1 MRRGAETREDISK
14 RFIVRSFWIFGFF
27 VFFSIILILRSSYL
41 QVLNKDFL
49 IHQENLRQL
58 KTVDIAAY
66 RGTITDRNNKTLA
79 ISIPVDHIKIYP
91 KKFDKN
97 TEEFNELAILIEKDP
112 NELRK
117 SIQNA
122 LNGNKTFL
130 YIKKNVETSISNK
143 IKILEIPNLELE
155 RNYKRSYPA
164 GKIVSQLLG
173 LTSDEKGLEGIERQ
187 KGLEGIERQYDGSLK
202 GVSGKKTVL
211 RDRYKRQIENIEI
224 IKSPQAGM
232 DLTLSIDLRLQHIA
246 YKALESA
253 VIKNQAI
260 SGIAILVD
268 VLNSEILAIANHP
281 TYDNNKRR
289 SMIPALMRNRAII
302 DMYEPG
308 SSIKPFIIARA
319 IETGDYDNSSIID
332 TSPVRIGSRNI
343 SDASDLGFVDLP
355 TVLMRSSNAGMS
367 RIALSLE
374 SDKLWGLMS
383 DFGFGSY
390 VTDGFP
396 GESRGQLHHHSE
408 WGEIGKATMSYG
420 YGISVTPI
428 QLAQAY
434 AAIANK
440 GVNKPLSLRK
450 NNQNEGKRII
460 KEETASKILKM
471 LEKVVVDGTSKKAK
485 VEGYRVGGKSGT
497 VWKISGTGGYSNDR
511 YRAIFAGVAPIE
523 NPRLVAVVLIDEPTG
538 EFYYG
543 GDVAAP
549 VFSEIISES
558 LQLLAIP
565 PNENVIESVLLAESS
580 N

>member
-1 MRRGAETREDISK
+1 MRRGAETKEDISK
-14 RFIVRSFWIFGFF
+14 RFIMRSFWVFGFF
-27 VFFSIILILRSSYL
+27 VFFSIILILRSTYL

-49 IHQENLRQL
+49 IHQGNLRQL

-97 TEEFNELAILIEKDP
+97 TKEFNELAILIEKDP

-122 LNGNKTFL
+122 LVENKTFL

-187 KGLEGIERQYDGSLK
+187 YDGSLK

-211 RDRYKRQIENIEI
+211 RDRHKRQIENIEI

-246 YKALESA
+246 YKALQSA
-253 VIKNQAI
+253 VVGNQAI
-260 SGIAILVD
+260 SGSAILVD
-268 VLNSEILAIANHP
+268 VSTSEILAIVNHP

-289 SMIPALMRNRAII
+289 SMSPALMRNRAII

-343 SDASDLGFVDLP
+343 SDARDLGFVDLP

-565 PNENVIESVLLAESS
+565 PDENVIESVLLAESS

>member
-1 MRRGAETREDISK
+1 MRRGAETKEDISK
-14 RFIVRSFWIFGFF
+14 RFIMRSFWVFGFF
-27 VFFSIILILRSSYL
+27 VFFSIILILRSTYL

-49 IHQENLRQL
+49 IHQGNLRQL
-58 KTVDIAAY
+58 KTVGIAAY

-97 TEEFNELAILIEKDP
+97 NEEFNELAYLIEKDP
-112 NELRK
+112 EELRK

-122 LNGNKTFL
+122 SDGNKAFL

-187 KGLEGIERQYDGSLK
+187 YDGSLK

-211 RDRYKRQIENIEI
+211 RDRHKRQIENIEI

-246 YKALESA
+246 YKALQSA
-253 VIKNQAI
+253 VVGNQAI
-260 SGIAILVD
+260 SGSAILVD
-268 VLNSEILAIANHP
+268 VSTSEILAIVNHP

-289 SMIPALMRNRAII
+289 SMSPALMRNRAII

-460 KEETASKILKM
+460 KEETAAKILKM
-471 LEKVVVDGTSKKAK
+471 LEKVVVDGTSKKAE
-485 VEGYRVGGKSGT
+485 VAGYRVGGKSGT

-523 NPRLVAVVLIDEPTG
+523 DPRLVAVVLIDEPTG

-565 PNENVIESVLLAESS
+565 PDENVIESVLLAES
-580 N
+580 NN

>member
-1 MRRGAETREDISK
+1 MRKGAETKEDISK
-14 RFIVRSFWIFGFF
+14 RFIMRSFWVFGFF
-27 VFFSIILILRSSYL
+27 VFFSIILILRSTYL

-49 IHQENLRQL
+49 IHQGNLRQL

-97 TEEFNELAILIEKDP
+97 TKEFNELAILIEKDP

-122 LNGNKTFL
+122 LVENKTFL

-143 IKILEIPNLELE
+143 IRILEIPNLELE

-187 KGLEGIERQYDGSLK
+187 YDGSLK

-211 RDRYKRQIENIEI
+211 RDRHKRQIENIEI

-246 YKALESA
+246 YRALESA
-253 VIKNQAI
+253 VIENQAI
-260 SGIAILVD
+260 SGSAILVD

-289 SMIPALMRNRAII
+289 SMSSALMRNRAII

-523 NPRLVAVVLIDEPTG
+523 DPRLVAVVLIDEPTG

-565 PNENVIESVLLAESS
+565 PDENVIESVLLAESS

>member
-14 RFIVRSFWIFGFF
+14 RFIMRSFWVFGFF
-27 VFFSIILILRSSYL
+27 VFFSIILILRSTYL

-49 IHQENLRQL
+49 IHQGNLRQL
-58 KTVDIAAY
+58 KTVGIAAY

-97 TEEFNELAILIEKDP
+97 AAVFNELATLIEKDP
-112 NELRK
+112 DELRK

-122 LNGNKTFL
+122 SDENKTFL

-143 IKILEIPNLELE
+143 IISLKIPNLELE

-173 LTSDEKGLEGIERQ
+173 LISDA

-202 GVSGKKTVL
+202 GISGKKTVL

-253 VIKNQAI
+253 VIENQAI
-260 SGIAILVD
+260 SGSVILVD
-268 VLNSEILAIANHP
+268 VLSSEILAVANHP

-289 SMIPALMRNRAII
+289 SMSPALMRNRAII

-390 VTDGFP
+390 ATDGFP

-565 PNENVIESVLLAESS
+565 PHKNAIKSVLLAES
-580 N
+580 NN

>member
-1 MRRGAETREDISK
+1 MRRGAETKEDISK
-14 RFIVRSFWIFGFF
+14 RFIMRSFWVFGFF
-27 VFFSIILILRSSYL
+27 VFFSIILILRSTYL

-49 IHQENLRQL
+49 IHQGNLRQL

-97 TEEFNELAILIEKDP
+97 TKEFNELAILIEKDP

-122 LNGNKTFL
+122 LVENKTFL

-143 IKILEIPNLELE
+143 IRILEIPNLELE

-187 KGLEGIERQYDGSLK
+187 YDGSLK

-211 RDRYKRQIENIEI
+211 RDRHKRQIENIEI

-246 YKALESA
+246 YRALESA
-253 VIKNQAI
+253 VIENQAI
-260 SGIAILVD
+260 SGSAILVD

-289 SMIPALMRNRAII
+289 SMSSALMRNRAII

-460 KEETASKILKM
+460 KEETATEILKM

-485 VEGYRVGGKSGT
+485 VAGYRVGGKSGT

-523 NPRLVAVVLIDEPTG
+523 DPRLVAVVLIDEPTG

-565 PNENVIESVLLAESS
+565 PDENVIESVLLAES
-580 N
+580 NN

>member
-1 MRRGAETREDISK
+1 MRRGAETKEDISK
-14 RFIVRSFWIFGFF
+14 RFIMRSFWVFGFF
-27 VFFSIILILRSSYL
+27 VFFSIILILRSTYL

-49 IHQENLRQL
+49 IHQGNLRQL
-58 KTVDIAAY
+58 KTVGIAAY

-97 TEEFNELAILIEKDP
+97 NEEFNELAYLIEKDP
-112 NELRK
+112 EELRK

-122 LNGNKTFL
+122 SDGNKAFL

-143 IKILEIPNLELE
+143 IRILEIPNLELE

-187 KGLEGIERQYDGSLK
+187 YDGSLK

-211 RDRYKRQIENIEI
+211 RDRHKRQIENIEI

-246 YKALESA
+246 YKALQSA
-253 VIKNQAI
+253 VVGNQAI
-260 SGIAILVD
+260 SGSAILVD
-268 VLNSEILAIANHP
+268 VSTSEILAIVNHP

-289 SMIPALMRNRAII
+289 SMSPALMRNRAII

-485 VEGYRVGGKSGT
+485 VAGYRVGGKSGT

-511 YRAIFAGVAPIE
+511 YRAIFAGIAPIE
-523 NPRLVAVVLIDEPTG
+523 DPRLVAVVLIDEPTG

-565 PNENVIESVLLAESS
+565 PDENVIESVLLAES
-580 N
+580 NN

>member
-1 MRRGAETREDISK
+1 MRRGAETKEDISK
-14 RFIVRSFWIFGFF
+14 RFIMRSFWVFGFF
-27 VFFSIILILRSSYL
+27 VFFSIILILRSTYL

-49 IHQENLRQL
+49 IHQGNLRQL

-97 TEEFNELAILIEKDP
+97 TKEFNELAILIEKDP

-117 SIQNA
+117 SIQSA
-122 LNGNKTFL
+122 LVENKTFL

-187 KGLEGIERQYDGSLK
+187 YDGSLK

-211 RDRYKRQIENIEI
+211 RDRHKRQIENIEI

-253 VIKNQAI
+253 VIENQAI
-260 SGIAILVD
+260 SGSAILVD

-289 SMIPALMRNRAII
+289 SMSSALMRNRAII

-343 SDASDLGFVDLP
+343 SDARDLGFVDLP

-565 PNENVIESVLLAESS
+565 PDENVIESVLLAESS

>member
-1 MRRGAETREDISK
+1 MRRGAETKEDISK
-14 RFIVRSFWIFGFF
+14 RFIMRSFWVFGFF
-27 VFFSIILILRSSYL
+27 VFFSIILILRSTYL

-49 IHQENLRQL
+49 IHQGNLRQL

-97 TEEFNELAILIEKDP
+97 TKEFNELAILIEKDP

-122 LNGNKTFL
+122 LVENKTFL

-187 KGLEGIERQYDGSLK
+187 YDGSLK

-211 RDRYKRQIENIEI
+211 RDRHKRQIENIEI

-253 VIKNQAI
+253 VIENQAI
-260 SGIAILVD
+260 SGSAILVD

-289 SMIPALMRNRAII
+289 SMSSALMRNRAII

-343 SDASDLGFVDLP
+343 SDARDLGFVDLP

-565 PNENVIESVLLAESS
+565 PDENVIESVLLAESS

>member
-1 MRRGAETREDISK
+1 MRRGAETKEDISK
-14 RFIVRSFWIFGFF
+14 RFIMRSFWVFGFF
-27 VFFSIILILRSSYL
+27 VFFSIILILRSTYL

-49 IHQENLRQL
+49 IHQGNLRQL

-97 TEEFNELAILIEKDP
+97 TKEFNELAILIEKDP

-122 LNGNKTFL
+122 LVENKTFF

-187 KGLEGIERQYDGSLK
+187 YDGSLK

-211 RDRYKRQIENIEI
+211 RDRHKRQIENIEI

-253 VIKNQAI
+253 VIENQAI
-260 SGIAILVD
+260 SGSAILVD

-289 SMIPALMRNRAII
+289 SMSSALMRNRAII

-343 SDASDLGFVDLP
+343 SDARDLGFVDLP

-565 PNENVIESVLLAESS
+565 PDENVIESVLLAESS

>member
-1 MRRGAETREDISK
+1 MRRGAETKEDISK
-14 RFIVRSFWIFGFF
+14 RFIMRSFWVFGFF
-27 VFFSIILILRSSYL
+27 VFFSIILILRSTYL

-49 IHQENLRQL
+49 IHQGNLRQL
-58 KTVDIAAY
+58 KTVGIAAY

-97 TEEFNELAILIEKDP
+97 NEEFNELAYLIEKDP
-112 NELRK
+112 EELRK

-122 LNGNKTFL
+122 SDGNKAFL

-143 IKILEIPNLELE
+143 IRILEIPNLELE

-187 KGLEGIERQYDGSLK
+187 YDGSLK

-211 RDRYKRQIENIEI
+211 RDRHKRQIENIEI

-246 YKALESA
+246 YKALQSA
-253 VIKNQAI
+253 VVGNQAI
-260 SGIAILVD
+260 SGSAILID
-268 VLNSEILAIANHP
+268 VSTSEILAIVNHP

-289 SMIPALMRNRAII
+289 SMSPALMRNRAII

-460 KEETASKILKM
+460 KEETAIEILKM

-485 VEGYRVGGKSGT
+485 VAGYRVGGKSGT

-523 NPRLVAVVLIDEPTG
+523 DPRLVAVVLIDEPTG

-565 PNENVIESVLLAESS
+565 PDENVIESVFLAES
-580 N
+580 NN

>member
-1 MRRGAETREDISK
+1 
-14 RFIVRSFWIFGFF
+14 
-27 VFFSIILILRSSYL
+27 LILRSTYL

-49 IHQENLRQL
+49 IHQGNLRQL

-97 TEEFNELAILIEKDP
+97 TKEFNELAILIEKDP

-117 SIQNA
+117 SIQSA
-122 LNGNKTFL
+122 LVENKTFL

-187 KGLEGIERQYDGSLK
+187 YDGSLK

-211 RDRYKRQIENIEI
+211 RDRHKRQIENIEI

-253 VIKNQAI
+253 VIENQAI
-260 SGIAILVD
+260 SGSAILVD

-289 SMIPALMRNRAII
+289 SMSSALMRNRAII

-343 SDASDLGFVDLP
+343 SDARDLGFVDLP

-565 PNENVIESVLLAESS
+565 PDENVIESVLLAESS

>member
-1 MRRGAETREDISK
+1 MRRGAETKEDISK
-14 RFIVRSFWIFGFF
+14 RFIMRSFWVFGFF
-27 VFFSIILILRSSYL
+27 VFFSIILILRSTYL

-49 IHQENLRQL
+49 IHQGNLRQL
-58 KTVDIAAY
+58 KTVGIAAY

-97 TEEFNELAILIEKDP
+97 NEEFNELAYLIEKDP
-112 NELRK
+112 EELRK

-122 LNGNKTFL
+122 SDGNKAFL
-130 YIKKNVETSISNK
+130 LYKKNVETSISNK
-143 IKILEIPNLELE
+143 IRILEIPNLELE

-187 KGLEGIERQYDGSLK
+187 YDGSLK

-211 RDRYKRQIENIEI
+211 RDRHKRQIENIEI

-246 YKALESA
+246 YKALQSA
-253 VIKNQAI
+253 VVGNQAI
-260 SGIAILVD
+260 SGSAILVD
-268 VLNSEILAIANHP
+268 VSTSEILAIVNHP

-289 SMIPALMRNRAII
+289 SMSPALMRNRAII

-485 VEGYRVGGKSGT
+485 VAGYRVGGKSGT

-511 YRAIFAGVAPIE
+511 YRAIFAGIAPIE
-523 NPRLVAVVLIDEPTG
+523 DPRLVAVVLIDEPTG

-565 PNENVIESVLLAESS
+565 PDENVIESVLLAES
-580 N
+580 NN

>member
-1 MRRGAETREDISK
+1 MRRGAETKEDISK
-14 RFIVRSFWIFGFF
+14 RFIMRSFWVFGFF
-27 VFFSIILILRSSYL
+27 VFFSIILILRSTYL

-49 IHQENLRQL
+49 IHQGNLRQL
-58 KTVDIAAY
+58 KTVGIAAY

-97 TEEFNELAILIEKDP
+97 NEEFNELAYLIEKDP
-112 NELRK
+112 EELRK

-122 LNGNKTFL
+122 SDGNKAFL

-164 GKIVSQLLG
+164 GRIVSQLLG
-173 LTSDEKGLEGIERQ
+173 LTSDE

-211 RDRYKRQIENIEI
+211 RDRHKRQIENIEI

-253 VIKNQAI
+253 VVGNQAI
-260 SGIAILVD
+260 SGSAILVD
-268 VLNSEILAIANHP
+268 VSTSEILAIVNHP

-289 SMIPALMRNRAII
+289 SMSPALMRNRAII

-343 SDASDLGFVDLP
+343 SDPSDLGFVDLP

-460 KEETASKILKM
+460 KEETAAKILRM

-485 VEGYRVGGKSGT
+485 VAGYKVGGKSGT

-523 NPRLVAVVLIDEPTG
+523 DPRLVAVVLIDEPTG

-565 PNENVIESVLLAESS
+565 PDENVIESVLLVES
-580 N
+580 NN

>member
-1 MRRGAETREDISK
+1 MRRGAETKEDISK
-14 RFIVRSFWIFGFF
+14 RFIMRSFWVFGFF
-27 VFFSIILILRSSYL
+27 VFFAIILILRSTYL

-49 IHQENLRQL
+49 IHQGNLRQL

-97 TEEFNELAILIEKDP
+97 TKEFNELAILIEKDP

-117 SIQNA
+117 SIQSA
-122 LNGNKTFL
+122 LVENKNFL

-187 KGLEGIERQYDGSLK
+187 YDGSLK

-211 RDRYKRQIENIEI
+211 RDRHKRQIENIEI

-253 VIKNQAI
+253 VIENQAI
-260 SGIAILVD
+260 SGSAILVD

-289 SMIPALMRNRAII
+289 SMSSALMRNRAII

-343 SDASDLGFVDLP
+343 SDARDLGFVDLP

-565 PNENVIESVLLAESS
+565 PDENVIESVLLTESS

>member
-49 IHQENLRQL
+49 IHQGNLRQL

-260 SGIAILVD
+260 SGSAILVD

-374 SDKLWGLMS
+374 SDKLWSLMS

-390 VTDGFP
+390 ATDGFP

>member
-1 MRRGAETREDISK
+1 MRRGAETKEDISK
-14 RFIVRSFWIFGFF
+14 RFIMRSFWVFGFF
-27 VFFSIILILRSSYL
+27 VFFSIILILRSTYL

-49 IHQENLRQL
+49 IHQGNLRQL
-58 KTVDIAAY
+58 KTVGIAAY

-97 TEEFNELAILIEKDP
+97 NEEFNELAYLIEKDP
-112 NELRK
+112 EELRK

-122 LNGNKTFL
+122 SDGNKAFL

-187 KGLEGIERQYDGSLK
+187 YDGSLK

-211 RDRYKRQIENIEI
+211 RDRHKRQIENIEI

-246 YKALESA
+246 YKALQSA
-253 VIKNQAI
+253 VVGNQAI
-260 SGIAILVD
+260 SGSAILID
-268 VLNSEILAIANHP
+268 VSTSEILAIVNHP

-289 SMIPALMRNRAII
+289 SMSPALMRNRAII

-460 KEETASKILKM
+460 KEETAIEILKM

-485 VEGYRVGGKSGT
+485 VAGYRVGGKSGT

-523 NPRLVAVVLIDEPTG
+523 DPRLVAVVLIDEPTG

-565 PNENVIESVLLAESS
+565 PDENVIESVFLAES
-580 N
+580 NN

>member
-1 MRRGAETREDISK
+1 MRRGAETKEDISK
-14 RFIVRSFWIFGFF
+14 RFIMRSFWVFGFF
-27 VFFSIILILRSSYL
+27 VFFSIILILRSTYL

-49 IHQENLRQL
+49 IHQGNLRQL
-58 KTVDIAAY
+58 KTVGIAAY

-97 TEEFNELAILIEKDP
+97 TKEFNELAILIEKDP

-122 LNGNKTFL
+122 LVENKTFL

-143 IKILEIPNLELE
+143 IRILEIPNLELE

-187 KGLEGIERQYDGSLK
+187 YDGSLK

-211 RDRYKRQIENIEI
+211 RDRHKRQIENIEI

-246 YKALESA
+246 YRALESA
-253 VIKNQAI
+253 VIENQAI
-260 SGIAILVD
+260 SGSAILVD

-289 SMIPALMRNRAII
+289 SMSSALMRNRAII

-485 VEGYRVGGKSGT
+485 VAGYRVGGKSGT

-523 NPRLVAVVLIDEPTG
+523 DPRLVAVVLIDEPTG

-565 PNENVIESVLLAESS
+565 PDENVIESVLLAES
-580 N
+580 NN

>member
-1 MRRGAETREDISK
+1 MRRGAETKEDISK
-14 RFIVRSFWIFGFF
+14 RFIMRSFWVFGFF
-27 VFFSIILILRSSYL
+27 VFFSIILILRSTYL

-49 IHQENLRQL
+49 IHQGNLRQL

-97 TEEFNELAILIEKDP
+97 TKEFNELAILIEKDP

-122 LNGNKTFL
+122 LVENKTFL

-187 KGLEGIERQYDGSLK
+187 YDGSLK

-211 RDRYKRQIENIEI
+211 RDRHKRQIENIEI

-246 YKALESA
+246 YRALESA
-253 VIKNQAI
+253 VIENQAI
-260 SGIAILVD
+260 SGSAILVD

-289 SMIPALMRNRAII
+289 SMSSALMRNRAII

-565 PNENVIESVLLAESS
+565 PDENVIESVLLAESS

>member
-1 MRRGAETREDISK
+1 MRKGAETKEDISK
-14 RFIVRSFWIFGFF
+14 RFIMRSFWVFGFF
-27 VFFSIILILRSSYL
+27 VFFSIILILRSTYL

-49 IHQENLRQL
+49 IHQGNLRQL

-97 TEEFNELAILIEKDP
+97 TKEFNELAILIEKDP

-122 LNGNKTFL
+122 LVENKTFL

-187 KGLEGIERQYDGSLK
+187 YDGSLK

-211 RDRYKRQIENIEI
+211 RDRHKRQIENIEI

-246 YKALESA
+246 YRALESA
-253 VIKNQAI
+253 VIENQAI
-260 SGIAILVD
+260 SGSAILVD

-289 SMIPALMRNRAII
+289 SMSSALMRNRAII

-565 PNENVIESVLLAESS
+565 PDENVIESVLLAESS

>member
-1 MRRGAETREDISK
+1 MRRGAETKEDISK
-14 RFIVRSFWIFGFF
+14 RFIMRSFWVFGFF
-27 VFFSIILILRSSYL
+27 VFFSIILILRSTYL

-49 IHQENLRQL
+49 IHQGNLRQL

-97 TEEFNELAILIEKDP
+97 TKEFNELAILIEKDP

-117 SIQNA
+117 SIQSA
-122 LNGNKTFL
+122 LVENKTFL

-187 KGLEGIERQYDGSLK
+187 YDGSLK

-211 RDRYKRQIENIEI
+211 RDRHKRQIENIEI

-253 VIKNQAI
+253 VIENQAI
-260 SGIAILVD
+260 SGSAILVD

-289 SMIPALMRNRAII
+289 SMSSALMRNRAII

-343 SDASDLGFVDLP
+343 SDARDLGFVDLP

-440 GVNKPLSLRK
+440 GVNKPVSLRK

-565 PNENVIESVLLAESS
+565 PDENVIESVLLAESS

>member
-1 MRRGAETREDISK
+1 MRRGAETKEDISK
-14 RFIVRSFWIFGFF
+14 RFIMRSFWVFGFF
-27 VFFSIILILRSSYL
+27 VFFSIILILRSTYL

-49 IHQENLRQL
+49 IHQGNLRQL

-122 LNGNKTFL
+122 LVENKTFL

-143 IKILEIPNLELE
+143 IRILEIPNLELE

-187 KGLEGIERQYDGSLK
+187 YDGSLK

-211 RDRYKRQIENIEI
+211 RDRHKRQIENIEI

-246 YKALESA
+246 YRALESA
-253 VIKNQAI
+253 VIENQAI
-260 SGIAILVD
+260 SGSAILVD

-289 SMIPALMRNRAII
+289 SMSSALMRNRAII

-565 PNENVIESVLLAESS
+565 PDENVIESVLLAESS

>member
-1 MRRGAETREDISK
+1 MRRGAETKEDISK
-14 RFIVRSFWIFGFF
+14 RFIMRSFWVFGFF
-27 VFFSIILILRSSYL
+27 VFFSIILILRSTYL

-49 IHQENLRQL
+49 IHQGNLRQL
-58 KTVDIAAY
+58 KTVGIAAY

-97 TEEFNELAILIEKDP
+97 NEEFNELAYLIEKDP
-112 NELRK
+112 EELRK

-122 LNGNKTFL
+122 SDGNKAFL

-187 KGLEGIERQYDGSLK
+187 YDGSLK

-211 RDRYKRQIENIEI
+211 RDRHKRQIENIEI

-246 YKALESA
+246 YKALQSA
-253 VIKNQAI
+253 VVGNQAI
-260 SGIAILVD
+260 SGSAILVD
-268 VLNSEILAIANHP
+268 VSTSEILAIVNHP

-289 SMIPALMRNRAII
+289 SMSPALMRNRAII

-460 KEETASKILKM
+460 KEETATEILKM

-485 VEGYRVGGKSGT
+485 VAGYRVGGKSGT

-523 NPRLVAVVLIDEPTG
+523 DPRLVAVVLIDEPTG
-538 EFYYG
+538 KFYYG

-565 PNENVIESVLLAESS
+565 PDENVIESVLLAES
-580 N
+580 NN

>member
-1 MRRGAETREDISK
+1 MRRGAETKEDISK
-14 RFIVRSFWIFGFF
+14 RFIMRSFWVFGFF
-27 VFFSIILILRSSYL
+27 VFFSIILILRSTYL

-49 IHQENLRQL
+49 IHQGNLRQL

-97 TEEFNELAILIEKDP
+97 TKEFNELAILIEKDP

-117 SIQNA
+117 SIQSA
-122 LNGNKTFL
+122 LVENKNFL

-187 KGLEGIERQYDGSLK
+187 YDGSLK
-202 GVSGKKTVL
+202 GVSGKKIVL
-211 RDRYKRQIENIEI
+211 RDRHKRQIENIEI

-253 VIKNQAI
+253 VIENQAI
-260 SGIAILVD
+260 SGSAILVD

-289 SMIPALMRNRAII
+289 SMSSALMRNRAII

-343 SDASDLGFVDLP
+343 SDARDLGFVDLP

-565 PNENVIESVLLAESS
+565 PDENVIESVLLAESS

>member
-1 MRRGAETREDISK
+1 
-14 RFIVRSFWIFGFF
+14 
-27 VFFSIILILRSSYL
+27 
-41 QVLNKDFL
+41 
-49 IHQENLRQL
+49 
-58 KTVDIAAY
+58 
-66 RGTITDRNNKTLA
+66 
-79 ISIPVDHIKIYP
+79 
-91 KKFDKN
+91 
-97 TEEFNELAILIEKDP
+97 
-112 NELRK
+112 
-117 SIQNA
+117 
-122 LNGNKTFL
+122 
-130 YIKKNVETSISNK
+130 
-143 IKILEIPNLELE
+143 
-155 RNYKRSYPA
+155 
-164 GKIVSQLLG
+164 
-173 LTSDEKGLEGIERQ
+173 
-187 KGLEGIERQYDGSLK
+187 
-202 GVSGKKTVL
+202 
-211 RDRYKRQIENIEI
+211 
-224 IKSPQAGM
+224 M

-246 YKALESA
+246 YKALQSA
-253 VIKNQAI
+253 VVGNQAI
-260 SGIAILVD
+260 SGSAILVD
-268 VLNSEILAIANHP
+268 VSTSEILAIVNHP

-289 SMIPALMRNRAII
+289 SMSPALMRNRAII

-460 KEETASKILKM
+460 KEETAAKILKM

-485 VEGYRVGGKSGT
+485 VAGYRVGGKSGT

-523 NPRLVAVVLIDEPTG
+523 DPRLVAVVLIDEPTG

-565 PNENVIESVLLAESS
+565 PDENVIESVLLAES
-580 N
+580 NN

>member
-49 IHQENLRQL
+49 IHQGNLRQL

-66 RGTITDRNNKTLA
+66 RGTITDRNYKTLA

-260 SGIAILVD
+260 SGSAILVD

-390 VTDGFP
+390 ATDGFP

>member
-1 MRRGAETREDISK
+1 MRRGAETKEDISK
-14 RFIVRSFWIFGFF
+14 RFIMRSFWVFGFF
-27 VFFSIILILRSSYL
+27 VFFSIILILRSTYL

-49 IHQENLRQL
+49 IHQGNLRQL

-97 TEEFNELAILIEKDP
+97 TKEFNELAILIEKDP

-122 LNGNKTFL
+122 LVENTTFL

-187 KGLEGIERQYDGSLK
+187 YDGSLK
-202 GVSGKKTVL
+202 GVSGKKIVL
-211 RDRYKRQIENIEI
+211 RDRHKRQIENIEI

-253 VIKNQAI
+253 VIENQAI
-260 SGIAILVD
+260 SGSAILVD

-289 SMIPALMRNRAII
+289 SMSSALMRNRAII

-343 SDASDLGFVDLP
+343 SDARDLGFVDLP

-565 PNENVIESVLLAESS
+565 PDENVIESVLLAESS

>member
-49 IHQENLRQL
+49 IHQGNLRQL

-187 KGLEGIERQYDGSLK
+187 YDGSLK

-211 RDRYKRQIENIEI
+211 RDRHKRQIENIEI

-253 VIKNQAI
+253 VIENQAI
-260 SGIAILVD
+260 SGSAILVD

-289 SMIPALMRNRAII
+289 SMSSALMRNRAII

-343 SDASDLGFVDLP
+343 SDARDLGFVDLP

>member
-1 MRRGAETREDISK
+1 MRRGAETKEDISK
-14 RFIVRSFWIFGFF
+14 RFIMRSFWVFGFF
-27 VFFSIILILRSSYL
+27 VFFSIILILRSTYL

-49 IHQENLRQL
+49 IHQGNLRQL

-97 TEEFNELAILIEKDP
+97 TKEFNELAILIEKDP

-122 LNGNKTFL
+122 LVENKTFL

-187 KGLEGIERQYDGSLK
+187 YDGSLK

-211 RDRYKRQIENIEI
+211 RDRHKRQIENIEI

-253 VIKNQAI
+253 VIENQAI
-260 SGIAILVD
+260 SGSAILVD

-289 SMIPALMRNRAII
+289 SMSSALMRNRAII

-343 SDASDLGFVDLP
+343 SDTSDLGFVDLP

-565 PNENVIESVLLAESS
+565 PDENVIESVLLAESS

>member
-1 MRRGAETREDISK
+1 MRRGAETKEDISK
-14 RFIVRSFWIFGFF
+14 RFIMRSFWVFGFF
-27 VFFSIILILRSSYL
+27 VFFSIILILRSTYL

-49 IHQENLRQL
+49 IHQGNLRQL
-58 KTVDIAAY
+58 KTVGIAAY

-97 TEEFNELAILIEKDP
+97 NEEFNELAYLIEKDP
-112 NELRK
+112 EELRK

-122 LNGNKTFL
+122 SDGNKAFL

-187 KGLEGIERQYDGSLK
+187 YDGSLK

-211 RDRYKRQIENIEI
+211 RDRHKRQIENIEI

-246 YKALESA
+246 YKALQSA
-253 VIKNQAI
+253 VVGNQAI
-260 SGIAILVD
+260 SGSAILVD
-268 VLNSEILAIANHP
+268 VSTSEILAIVNHP

-289 SMIPALMRNRAII
+289 SMSPALMRNRAII

-460 KEETASKILKM
+460 KEETAAKILKM
-471 LEKVVVDGTSKKAK
+471 LEKVVVDGTSKKAR
-485 VEGYRVGGKSGT
+485 VAGYRVGGKSGT

-523 NPRLVAVVLIDEPTG
+523 DPRLVAVVLIDEPTG

-565 PNENVIESVLLAESS
+565 PDENVIESVLLAES
-580 N
+580 NN

>member
-1 MRRGAETREDISK
+1 MRRGAETKEDISK
-14 RFIVRSFWIFGFF
+14 RFIMRSFWVFGFF
-27 VFFSIILILRSSYL
+27 VFFSIILILRSTYL

-49 IHQENLRQL
+49 IHQGNLRQL

-97 TEEFNELAILIEKDP
+97 TKEFNELAILIEKDP

-122 LNGNKTFL
+122 LVENKTFL

-187 KGLEGIERQYDGSLK
+187 YDGSLK

-211 RDRYKRQIENIEI
+211 RDRHKRQIENIEI

-253 VIKNQAI
+253 VIENQAI
-260 SGIAILVD
+260 SGSAILVD

-289 SMIPALMRNRAII
+289 SMSSALMRN
-302 DMYEPG
+302 
-308 SSIKPFIIARA
+308 
-319 IETGDYDNSSIID
+319 
-332 TSPVRIGSRNI
+332 
-343 SDASDLGFVDLP
+343 
-355 TVLMRSSNAGMS
+355 
-367 RIALSLE
+367 
-374 SDKLWGLMS
+374 
-383 DFGFGSY
+383 
-390 VTDGFP
+390 
-396 GESRGQLHHHSE
+396 
-408 WGEIGKATMSYG
+408 
-420 YGISVTPI
+420 
-428 QLAQAY
+428 
-434 AAIANK
+434 
-440 GVNKPLSLRK
+440 
-450 NNQNEGKRII
+450 
-460 KEETASKILKM
+460 
-471 LEKVVVDGTSKKAK
+471 
-485 VEGYRVGGKSGT
+485 
-497 VWKISGTGGYSNDR
+497 
-511 YRAIFAGVAPIE
+511 
-523 NPRLVAVVLIDEPTG
+523 
-538 EFYYG
+538 
-543 GDVAAP
+543 
-549 VFSEIISES
+549 
-558 LQLLAIP
+558 
-565 PNENVIESVLLAESS
+565 
-580 N
+580 

>member
-1 MRRGAETREDISK
+1 MRRGAETKEDISK
-14 RFIVRSFWIFGFF
+14 RFIMRSFWVFGFF
-27 VFFSIILILRSSYL
+27 VFFSIILILRSTYL

-49 IHQENLRQL
+49 IHQGNLRQL

-97 TEEFNELAILIEKDP
+97 TKEFNELAILIEKDP

-122 LNGNKTFL
+122 LVENKTFL

-187 KGLEGIERQYDGSLK
+187 YDGSLK

-211 RDRYKRQIENIEI
+211 RDRHKRQIENIEI

-246 YKALESA
+246 YRALESA
-253 VIKNQAI
+253 VIENQAI
-260 SGIAILVD
+260 SGSAILVD

-289 SMIPALMRNRAII
+289 SMSSALMRNRAII

-343 SDASDLGFVDLP
+343 SDTSDLGFVDLT

-523 NPRLVAVVLIDEPTG
+523 DPRLVAVVLIDEPTG

-565 PNENVIESVLLAESS
+565 PDENVIESVLLAESS

>member
-1 MRRGAETREDISK
+1 MRRGAETKEDISK
-14 RFIVRSFWIFGFF
+14 RFIMRSFWVFGFF
-27 VFFSIILILRSSYL
+27 VFFSIILILRSTYL

-49 IHQENLRQL
+49 IHQGNLRQL

-66 RGTITDRNNKTLA
+66 RGTITDRNSKTLA

-97 TEEFNELAILIEKDP
+97 TKEFNELAILIEKDP

-122 LNGNKTFL
+122 LVENKTFL

-187 KGLEGIERQYDGSLK
+187 YDGSLK

-211 RDRYKRQIENIEI
+211 RDRHKRQIENIEI

-246 YKALESA
+246 YRALESA
-253 VIKNQAI
+253 VIENQAI
-260 SGIAILVD
+260 SGSAILVD

-289 SMIPALMRNRAII
+289 SMSSALMRNRAII

-343 SDASDLGFVDLP
+343 SDTSDLGFVDLP

-440 GVNKPLSLRK
+440 GVNKPVSLRK

-523 NPRLVAVVLIDEPTG
+523 DPRLVAVVLIDEPTG

-565 PNENVIESVLLAESS
+565 PDENVIESVLLAESS

>member
-1 MRRGAETREDISK
+1 MRRGAETKEDISK
-14 RFIVRSFWIFGFF
+14 RFIMRSFWVFGFF
-27 VFFSIILILRSSYL
+27 VFFSIILILRSTYL

-49 IHQENLRQL
+49 IHQGNLRQL

-97 TEEFNELAILIEKDP
+97 TKEFNELAILIEKDP

-117 SIQNA
+117 SIQSA
-122 LNGNKTFL
+122 LVENKNFL

-187 KGLEGIERQYDGSLK
+187 YDGSLK

-211 RDRYKRQIENIEI
+211 RDRHKRQIENIEI

-253 VIKNQAI
+253 VIENQAI
-260 SGIAILVD
+260 SGSAILVD
-268 VLNSEILAIANHP
+268 VLNSEILAIVNHP

-289 SMIPALMRNRAII
+289 SMSSALMRNRAII

-343 SDASDLGFVDLP
+343 SDARDLGFVDLP

-565 PNENVIESVLLAESS
+565 PDENVIESVLLAESS

>member
-1 MRRGAETREDISK
+1 MRRGAETKEDISK
-14 RFIVRSFWIFGFF
+14 RFIMRSFWVFGFF
-27 VFFSIILILRSSYL
+27 VFFSIILILRSTYL

-49 IHQENLRQL
+49 IHQGNLRQL
-58 KTVDIAAY
+58 KTVGIAAY

-97 TEEFNELAILIEKDP
+97 TKEFNELAYLIEKDP

-122 LNGNKTFL
+122 LVENKTFL

-187 KGLEGIERQYDGSLK
+187 YDGSLK

-211 RDRYKRQIENIEI
+211 RDRHKRQIENIEI

-246 YKALESA
+246 YRALESA
-253 VIKNQAI
+253 VIENQAI
-260 SGIAILVD
+260 SGSAILVD

-289 SMIPALMRNRAII
+289 SMSSALMRNRAII

-460 KEETASKILKM
+460 KEETALKILKM

-523 NPRLVAVVLIDEPTG
+523 DPRLVAVVLIDEPTG

-565 PNENVIESVLLAESS
+565 PDENVIESVLLAESS

>member
-1 MRRGAETREDISK
+1 MRRGAETKEDISK
-14 RFIVRSFWIFGFF
+14 RFIMRSFWVFGFF
-27 VFFSIILILRSSYL
+27 VFFSIILILRSTYL

-49 IHQENLRQL
+49 IHQGNLRQL

-97 TEEFNELAILIEKDP
+97 TKEFNELAILIEKDP

-117 SIQNA
+117 SIQSA
-122 LNGNKTFL
+122 LVENKNFL

-187 KGLEGIERQYDGSLK
+187 YDGSLK

-211 RDRYKRQIENIEI
+211 RDRHKRQIENIEI

-253 VIKNQAI
+253 VIENQAI
-260 SGIAILVD
+260 SGSAILVD

-289 SMIPALMRNRAII
+289 SMSSALMRNRAII
-302 DMYEPG
+302 DMCEPG

-343 SDASDLGFVDLP
+343 SDARDLGFVDLP

-565 PNENVIESVLLAESS
+565 PDENVIESVLLAESS

>member
-1 MRRGAETREDISK
+1 MRRGAETKEDISK
-14 RFIVRSFWIFGFF
+14 RFIMRSFWVFGFF
-27 VFFSIILILRSSYL
+27 VFFSIILILRSTYL

-49 IHQENLRQL
+49 IHQGNLRQL

-97 TEEFNELAILIEKDP
+97 TKEFNELAILIEKDP

-122 LNGNKTFL
+122 LVENKTFL

-187 KGLEGIERQYDGSLK
+187 YDGSLK

-211 RDRYKRQIENIEI
+211 RDRHKRQIENIEI

-253 VIKNQAI
+253 VIENQAI
-260 SGIAILVD
+260 SGSAILVD

-343 SDASDLGFVDLP
+343 SDARDLGFVDLP

-565 PNENVIESVLLAESS
+565 PDENVIESVLLAESS

>member
-1 MRRGAETREDISK
+1 M
-14 RFIVRSFWIFGFF
+14 RSFWVFGFF
-27 VFFSIILILRSSYL
+27 VFFSIILILRSTYL

-49 IHQENLRQL
+49 IHQGNLRQL

-97 TEEFNELAILIEKDP
+97 TKEFNELAILIEKDP

-122 LNGNKTFL
+122 LVENKTFL

-187 KGLEGIERQYDGSLK
+187 YDGSLK

-211 RDRYKRQIENIEI
+211 RDRHKRQIENIEI

-253 VIKNQAI
+253 VIENQAI
-260 SGIAILVD
+260 SGSAILVD

-289 SMIPALMRNRAII
+289 SMSSALMRNRAII

-343 SDASDLGFVDLP
+343 SDTSDLGFVDLP

-565 PNENVIESVLLAESS
+565 PDENVIESVLLAESS